1 MIYKIYDNIFTVYLY
16 NNIIYFNWVSST
28 QTLLPDIVNSP
39 ANKNVLNFCPATRK
53 ELQPSSKLPV
63 MLEVWLSWTA
73 NFFLHSHVSLF
84 SLFSP
89 SLSLS
94 HFFFFCSDINILLV
108 ANGANVDWYFHY
120 KSPQSHA
127 QLYLWFPNWAV
138 NFESIWHP
146 CPRLTSEY

>member
-1 MIYKIYDNIFTVYLY
+1 MIIYSY
-16 NNIIYFNWVSST
+16 NNIIYLNWVSST

-73 NFFLHSHVSLF
+73 IFFYSLMFLCSVSSLHL
-84 SLFSP
+84 SP
-89 SLSLS
+89 SLI
-94 HFFFFCSDINILLV
+94 FFFFCSDINILLV